1 MTLETILNE
10 YKKNLESN
18 LKQIELNDKIDN
30 LLLSLENQDNFNKIN
45 IVELET
51 MLNTANYDSLTIK
64 KILVTIKYIQLNNAL
79 TKEYEKALKEAF
91 SKLLELKK
99 EVLPEKECKELLIKI
114 VKLQE
119 TITSKYLFLIFIYY
133 LKYLLN

>member
-64 KILVTIKYIQLNNAL
+64 K
-79 TKEYEKALKEAF
+79 F
-91 SKLLELKK
+91 
-99 EVLPEKECKELLIKI
+99 
-114 VKLQE
+114 
-119 TITSKYLFLIFIYY
+119 
-133 LKYLLN
+133 

>member
-64 KILVTIKYIQLNNAL
+64 KILMTIMLM
-79 TKEYEKALKEAF
+79 
-91 SKLLELKK
+91 EL
-99 EVLPEKECKELLIKI
+99 
-114 VKLQE
+114 
-119 TITSKYLFLIFIYY
+119 
-133 LKYLLN
+133 

>member
-64 KILVTIKYIQLNNAL
+64 KILMTIKYIQLNNAL

-91 SKLLELKK
+91 RKLL
-99 EVLPEKECKELLIKI
+99 
-114 VKLQE
+114 
-119 TITSKYLFLIFIYY
+119 
-133 LKYLLN
+133 